1 MDDETARVLITAG
14 IGIAGALLGTYFGYR
29 LRSREARR
37 ERQLAAYAEVAGS
50 LVRAANAGAALQS
63 VHLQLGE
70 TWRDPAHKAT
80 TAPLWS
86 DWSETYQQFE
96 TACAIA
102 RMVGSSNGRVPLLK
116 TYTDGLLRMSCRH
129 RRTFGR
135 STTRA
140 VTPRMVRELP
150 VRRRCAKPASLPMQ
164 SRLTTESETRGH
176 TVVTEL

>member
-86 DWSETYQQFE
+86 DWSENYQQFE

-102 RMVGSSNGRVPLLK
+102 RMVGSSNGRAALEDLHGWFVANVLQAPPHVRSLDDSGGDAK
-116 TYTDGLLRMSCRH
+116 NGPRATGEAALREASK
-129 RRTFGR
+129 FAD
-135 STTRA
+135 A
-140 VTPRMVRELP
+140 VQVDN
-150 VRRRCAKPASLPMQ
+150 
-164 SRLTTESETRGH
+164 
-176 TVVTEL
+176 